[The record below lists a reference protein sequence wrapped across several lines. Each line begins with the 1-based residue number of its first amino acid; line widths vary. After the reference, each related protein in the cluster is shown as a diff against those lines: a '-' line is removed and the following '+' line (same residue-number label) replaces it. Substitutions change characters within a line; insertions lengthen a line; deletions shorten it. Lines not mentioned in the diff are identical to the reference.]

1 VDILGPHGRKH
12 RCGGACRV
20 RGRNLYPEEAVTSW
34 DVAEAGLVLAFMLVP
49 ILVWVVNR
57 PPTNSVY
64 QQRTRESWR
73 AIAPTLSDA
82 ELRQVL
88 QSVWSR
94 SDYEREHEIILVVSE
109 ELARRQKHA
118 RVIREWN

>member
-1 VDILGPHGRKH
+1 
-12 RCGGACRV
+12 
-20 RGRNLYPEEAVTSW
+20 VTRW
-34 DVAEAGLVLAFMLVP
+34 DVAEAVLVLAFMLVP
-49 ILVWVVNR
+49 ILVWVANR

-64 QQRTRESWR
+64 QRRARESWR

-94 SDYEREHEIILVVSE
+94 SDYEREHEIILAVSE
-109 ELARRQKHA
+109 ELTRRQKHA

>member
-1 VDILGPHGRKH
+1 M
-12 RCGGACRV
+12 
-20 RGRNLYPEEAVTSW
+20 TSW
-34 DVAEAGLVLAFMLVP
+34 DAAEAGLVLAFMLVP

-109 ELARRQKHA
+109 ELTRRQQHA

>member
-1 VDILGPHGRKH
+1 
-12 RCGGACRV
+12 
-20 RGRNLYPEEAVTSW
+20 VTSW
-34 DVAEAGLVLAFMLVP
+34 DVAEAGMALAFMLVP
-49 ILVWVVNR
+49 ILVLVANR
-57 PPTNSVY
+57 PPSSAVY

-94 SDYEREHEIILVVSE
+94 SDYGREHEIILVVSE
-109 ELARRQKHA
+109 ELTRRQKHA
-118 RVIREWN
+118 RAIREWN

>member
-1 VDILGPHGRKH
+1 MI
-12 RCGGACRV
+12 
-20 RGRNLYPEEAVTSW
+20 NL

-49 ILVWVVNR
+49 IIILVANR
-57 PPTNSVY
+57 PPPNSVY
-64 QQRTRESWR
+64 QRRTRESWR

-94 SDYEREHEIILVVSE
+94 SDYGREHEIILVVSE
-109 ELARRQKHA
+109 ELTRRQKHE